1 MASTSSPA
9 SLTSLFVPVESQ
21 AAIQVINE
29 SKEFNPRI
37 LEYVDKV
44 TPAAVGSDYHIISVF
59 GSQLTGKSTLLNRLF
74 HTDFDTMDD
83 SQGRAQTT
91 KGIWMA
97 YSPAITSTNAKLK
110 NNDHIFVMDVE
121 GTDGR
126 ERGEDQDFER
136 KAALFALSTSE
147 ILIVNIWEHQVGLY
161 QGANMGL
168 LKTVFQVNLLLFGKA
183 KLSQDA
189 NKDHR
194 VLLLFVIRDFI
205 GNTPLEITAGQ
216 LRVDLIKM
224 WDTMDKPAELAHL
237 RFDDFFDLDF
247 HAIHHKILQ
256 PEDFKH
262 DIALLGDRLTAPK
275 SLFKPQYH
283 HNIPIDG
290 WTMYAENCW
299 KQIDSN
305 KDLDLPTQQILVAKF
320 KCDEIATSVFNNFAK
335 KFEAVVTENPPS
347 ADTDLENLGRYMQD
361 LKEEV
366 LQEYDE
372 DALRYNPTEYK
383 LRRDLLEEELH
394 YKFQSVFD
402 AHVTY
407 ACRALL
413 EKYAALLKSLKGKD
427 FANQLQLHNEQLDR
441 QFAELASHLLL
452 GGALEVAH
460 LKAQL
465 QEEAEVIFKK
475 QQAHELTT
483 LVNKGAKRLGN
494 AISKYM
500 EVELFEAAHGEE
512 DDNAWELIET
522 EFKKLQ
528 KVFLEKYQKG
538 DKIDFGLATSDAQN
552 AEAVERFK
560 FKAWDAWYQATHK
573 LITRESVLA
582 VLKDRFEGQFRYD
595 EHGKPRLYQNTSQLE
610 ISFDRSKAY
619 ALAVL
624 PLVCVA
630 CRSDG
635 SEITPLVD
643 IFDPRVR
650 AKYAHDSL
658 VDEEDLDSENETSF
672 AQILDDKD
680 QDIVIKKFKKE
691 IDAQFIETKR
701 LIIQHIT
708 QIPYYIYI
716 IILLLGWNEFMAV
729 LRNPLLF
736 SLLLIFGGAV
746 YALYTM
752 NMLTPAI
759 SVAQRLSDEAIQIG
773 KEKLRELLIDDSMT
787 QGRQIRKAGGAAARE
802 TRAEVVVNDSDE
814 GEAIEMQEL

>member
-1 MASTSSPA
+1 MATTSSPA

-21 AAIQVINE
+21 DAIQVINE
-29 SKEFNPRI
+29 TKDFNPGI

-44 TPAAVGSDYHIISVF
+44 TPATVGSDYHIISVF

-74 HTDFDTMDD
+74 HTNFDTMDD

-97 YSPAITSTNAKLK
+97 YSPAITATTAKAK
-110 NNDHIFVMDVE
+110 NDDHIFVMDVE

-183 KLSQDA
+183 KLTQDA
-189 NKDHR
+189 NKDHK

-205 GNTPLEITAGQ
+205 GNTPLEITAEQ

-224 WDTMDKPAELAHL
+224 WDSMDKPAELAQL

-256 PEDFKH
+256 PEEFKK
-262 DIALLGDRLTAPK
+262 DIALLGDRLTAPEG
-275 SLFKPQYH
+275 LFKPQYH

-299 KQIDSN
+299 NQIDSN

-320 KCDEIATSVFNNFAK
+320 KCDEIATLAFTTFAK
-335 KFEAVVTENPPS
+335 KFEAVVAENPPS
-347 ADTDLENLGRYMQD
+347 NSTDLENLGRYMQD

-366 LQEYDE
+366 LLEYDE
-372 DALRYNPTEYK
+372 DALRYNPTEYQ
-383 LRRDLLEEELH
+383 LRREYLEEELH
-394 YKFQSVFD
+394 HKFQSVFD

-407 ACRALL
+407 ACKALL
-413 EKYAALLKSLKGKD
+413 EKYAASLKSLKGKD
-427 FANQLQLHNEQLDR
+427 FAKQLEVHNEELAR
-441 QFAELASHLLL
+441 QFNDLTALLLL

-465 QEEAEVIFKK
+465 LEEAEVIFKK
-475 QQAHELTT
+475 QQAQELTT

-494 AISKYM
+494 AITKYM

-512 DDNAWELIET
+512 DDNAWEVIET
-522 EFKKLQ
+522 EFKKLVNQ
-528 KVFLEKYQKG
+528 FLEKYQKG
-538 DKIDFGLATSDAQN
+538 DVIDFGLATTEAQN
-552 AEAVERFK
+552 TEAIERFR
-560 FKAWDAWYQATHK
+560 FKAWDAWYQAAHR
-573 LITRESVLA
+573 LITKDSVLG
-582 VLKDRFEGQFRYD
+582 VLKDRFEAQFRYD
-595 EHGKPRLYQNTSQLE
+595 EHGKPRLYQNTAQLE
-610 ISFDRSKAY
+610 VSFDRSKAY

-624 PLVCVA
+624 PIVCVA

-635 SEITPLVD
+635 SEITPLID
-643 IFDPRVR
+643 IFDPRIR
-650 AKYAHDSL
+650 AKYANDTSL
-658 VDEEDLDSENETSF
+658 DDEDLDSENEASF

-680 QDIVIKKFKKE
+680 QDFVIKKFKKE

-729 LRNPLLF
+729 VRNPLLF
-736 SLLLIFGGAV
+736 SLLLIFGAAV

-752 NMLTPAI
+752 NMLSPAI

-773 KEKLRELLIDDSMT
+773 KEKLRELLIDDSAT
-787 QGRQIRKAGGAAARE
+787 QARQIRKAGGPAARE
-802 TRAEVVVNDSDE
+802 TLAEVVVDNSDE